1 MINRLLIRIKTVQL
15 VYAYMQGSMDRLN
28 SDDELANSLESSY
41 ELYNY
46 LLGLIVKLTDYRKE
60 QIETAKK
67 KFMPTDE
74 ERHPNT
80 RFIDNRIAAFI
91 REKSEIMQY
100 CEEHELHSD
109 FDTETYR
116 QLLEQIEQLPVYQ
129 QYMSQPA
136 MPTFEEDRNLWK
148 EIFNQV
154 INTSEKLDSTLE
166 EKSIYWNDDLTT
178 VTTFVVKALNKIK
191 ENADTMTLSPMFDSE
206 EDRQFAVQL
215 FHYAMEEA
223 SENETI
229 IGRTAAHWNLE
240 RIALMD
246 KVIMICALSEVRHFA
261 NIPTRISLNEYIEL
275 AKHYCAKDS
284 ARFVNGLLD
293 KIVKQWKQDGV
304 IFKA

>member
-41 ELYNY
+41 KLYNY
-46 LLGLIVKLTDYRKE
+46 LLGLIVKITDYRKE
-60 QIETAKK
+60 QIETGKK
-67 KFMPTDE
+67 KFMPTEE
-74 ERHPNT
+74 ERRPNT

-91 REKSEIMQY
+91 REKSEILQY
-100 CEEHELHSD
+100 CEEHDLYSD

-129 QYMSQPA
+129 QYMTQPTL
-136 MPTFEEDRNLWK
+136 PTFEEDRNLWK

-154 INTSEKLDSTLE
+154 INTSEKLDATLE

-178 VTTFVVKALNKIK
+178 VTTFVIKALNKIK
-191 ENADTMTLSPMFDSE
+191 EKAETMSLAKMFDSE

-215 FHYAMEEA
+215 FHYSMDEA

-229 IGRTAAHWNLE
+229 IGRTASNWQID
-240 RIALMD
+240 RMALMD
-246 KVIMICALSEVRHFA
+246 KVIMICALSEIRHFA
-261 NIPTRISLNEYIEL
+261 DIPTRISLNEYIEL
-275 AKHYCAKDS
+275 AKHYCAKDT

-293 KIVKQWKQDGV
+293 KIVKQWKQEGV